1 MSGYGERICGDCTGL
16 YIAQSPHQLY
26 CSWQCNRRAARRRR
40 ARKPASD
47 NWRPEIT
54 RSAPQTAEP
63 HHSEPE
69 AIAVPITPEEAK
81 RREKAE
87 KLRRDFP
94 PISGDEAL
102 KTTGYST
109 EHMKRQLDKKEE
121 DK

>member
-1 MSGYGERICGDCTGL
+1 
-16 YIAQSPHQLY
+16 
-26 CSWQCNRRAARRRR
+26 
-40 ARKPASD
+40 
-47 NWRPEIT
+47 
-54 RSAPQTAEP
+54 
-63 HHSEPE
+63 
-69 AIAVPITPEEAK
+69 VPITPEEAK